1 MCANTSENITSD
13 IFEKTLTLISDV
25 ILLSKY
31 NFACALKEN
40 VFYYLGAYLDKIPSQ
55 YYNETILDIVI
66 KWKDFYITHYT
77 FFQQCLLPYNKQLRS
92 FTKYIL
98 LNHNILL
105 KFKDKQYK
113 SIWEHITALMNSNTV
128 EFIIKDIA
136 IDKLLRYLL
145 TVDKQRY
152 SSYCCILHHKAIA
165 SKKENEKVSNINYYI
180 QPVQHALIEVVTYD
194 IEHNKCTI
202 IKMLSLLSLD
212 LSPCLQ
218 KFVIT
223 TFILFINNVKL
234 LPKQFEML
242 SSNLTKNDNYI
253 KDILLYMLTVSLP
266 DVRSELVFL
275 ITILTDKFPTMF
287 GPRSKLFI
295 KDNILAGIVK
305 ANYAI
310 KDIDNNTTTTTLDEN
325 VNLKN
330 KF

>member
-1 MCANTSENITSD
+1 MNANTV
-13 IFEKTLTLISDV
+13 K
-25 ILLSKY
+25 
-31 NFACALKEN
+31 
-40 VFYYLGAYLDKIPSQ
+40 
-55 YYNETILDIVI
+55 
-66 KWKDFYITHYT
+66 
-77 FFQQCLLPYNKQLRS
+77 
-92 FTKYIL
+92 
-98 LNHNILL
+98 
-105 KFKDKQYK
+105 
-113 SIWEHITALMNSNTV
+113 
-128 EFIIKDIA
+128 FIIKDIA

-152 SSYCCILHHKAIA
+152 SSYCCILHYKALA
-165 SKKENEKVSNINYYI
+165 SKKEKVSNINYYI

-194 IEHNKCTI
+194 IKHNECTI

-212 LSPCLQ
+212 LSLCLQ

-234 LPKQFEML
+234 LPEQFEML

-305 ANYAI
+305 VNYAI
-310 KDIDNNTTTTTLDEN
+310 KDIDSSTTTTTVDEN

-330 KF
+330 KFQYYKKYLNSYLESNNDFNMTHIKINIGSKVTFAEFPALAEDYMFNSINKMYTYLLN